1 MSKNLK
7 KNLMAYV
14 MVLPAFLVVILT
26 VAYPI
31 VTAVIQSFQNSET
44 GDFTLANYTYFFTDK
59 ALTCYIPFILWQ

>member
-31 VTAVIQSFQNSET
+31 VTAVI
-44 GDFTLANYTYFFTDK
+44 
-59 ALTCYIPFILWQ
+59 